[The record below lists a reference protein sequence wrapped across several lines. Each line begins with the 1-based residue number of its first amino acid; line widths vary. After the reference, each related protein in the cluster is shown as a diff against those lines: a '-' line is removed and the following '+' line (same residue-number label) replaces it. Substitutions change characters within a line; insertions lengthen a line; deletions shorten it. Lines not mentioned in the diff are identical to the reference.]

1 MKSQYEALDLR
12 NALPWMEGGA
22 KDRLRQCLD
31 SLLSLDVVRSNF
43 ATAALAEG
51 EVFANAVRQFGLEIQ
66 VQGPD
71 LPASGPLCVFANH
84 PFGGADAISLG
95 AVCSAQRPDSLLL
108 ANQLATELPGVGQR
122 MLPLSILGGQK
133 STTDN
138 AGTMRRAFAHLKHG
152 GCLLAFPSGEVAR
165 RLGHEMREG
174 PWSPHLPAIALKT
187 GATVVLAGFQGA
199 APDWFHT
206 LGKIHPL
213 FRTALIPKVLSKQN
227 GKVISVRFGQP
238 LRLYDDKTPLELS
251 TMLRAK
257 ALLLAVG

>member
-1 MKSQYEALDLR
+1 MKSQYEPLDLR

-22 KDRLRQCLD
+22 KDVLRRCLD
-31 SLLSLDVVRSNF
+31 TLLSLDVVRSNF
-43 ATAALAEG
+43 ADAALAEG
-51 EVFANAVRQFGLEIQ
+51 EAFANAVRQFGLEIQ
-66 VQGPD
+66 VHGPD
-71 LPASGPLCVFANH
+71 LPASGALCVFANH

-122 MLPLSILGGQK
+122 MLPLSILGGQR
-133 STTDN
+133 SISNN

-165 RLGHEMREG
+165 RTTGQEVKEG
-174 PWSPHLPAIALKT
+174 SWSPHLPLIALKT
-187 GATVVLAGFQGA
+187 GATVVPAGFQGA
-199 APDWFHT
+199 APDWFHA

-227 GKVISVRFGQP
+227 GKKISLRFGQP
-238 LRLYDDKTPLELS
+238 LRLDDDKTPLELS
-251 TMLRAK
+251 TMLRAE
-257 ALLLAVG
+257 ALLLAV